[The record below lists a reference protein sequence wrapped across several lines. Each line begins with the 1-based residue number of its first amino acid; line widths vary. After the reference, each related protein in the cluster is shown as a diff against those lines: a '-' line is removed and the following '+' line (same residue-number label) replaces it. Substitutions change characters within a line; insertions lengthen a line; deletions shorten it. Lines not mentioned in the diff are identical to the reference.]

1 VGGRDACRK
10 GGLVNDTER
19 LLDAGLIPILRLR
32 DQEVALAAGE
42 AMANAG
48 LRAVEV
54 TAGVPGAADVIA
66 KLAASLDGSQVL
78 LGAGTVLSPEQAE
91 EFVQAGA
98 RFLVSPILDP
108 NVMDAARRL
117 GVPHVPAGFTP
128 TEIYTAHRSG
138 APVVKLFPSAPVG
151 PGYLTALLGP
161 FPDLKVI
168 PTGGLD
174 AESAVAFI
182 RAGAVAVGVGG
193 KLCPHRL
200 DEVDAAVAA
209 AADLLR
215 RIDAERSR

>member
-1 VGGRDACRK
+1 M
-10 GGLVNDTER
+10 NDTER
-19 LLDAGLIPILRLR
+19 LLDAGLVAILRLR
-32 DQEVALAAGE
+32 DPEVAVAAGL
-42 AMANAG
+42 ALAGKG

-66 KLAASLDGSQVL
+66 KLTASLEGSSVL

-98 RFLVSPILDP
+98 RFLVSPVLDP
-108 NVMDAARRL
+108 AVMNAAVRL
-117 GVPHVPAGFTP
+117 GVPHVPSGFTP
-128 TEIYTAHRSG
+128 TEIYTAHRAG

-151 PGYLTALLGP
+151 PGYLAALLGP
-161 FPDLKVI
+161 FPELKI
-168 PTGGLD
+168 MPTGGLD
-174 AESAVAFI
+174 PESALAFI

-193 KLCPHRL
+193 PLCPHRM
-200 DEVDAAVAA
+200 DEVEPASAA